1 MMQKEG
7 PMHIGMG
14 QVYDP
19 KAPKS
24 RINMTL
30 NEDLVRVAR
39 NYTDNLSDYVEK
51 LLAAAIAEERRKKL
65 DDEQHWKEVCASY
78 NEFYGKHGSIADDFN
93 GDYLPEGYVP

>member
-1 MMQKEG
+1 
-7 PMHIGMG
+7 MHIGTG

-19 KAPKS
+19 SAPKS

-39 NYTDNLSDYVEK
+39 GYTDNLSDYVEK

-65 DDEQHWKEVCASY
+65 ADQEHWDRVCASWA
-78 NEFYGKHGSIADDFN
+78 EFHEKHGCVTDEYNAGFRPDPR
-93 GDYLPEGYVP
+93 PEDAAP